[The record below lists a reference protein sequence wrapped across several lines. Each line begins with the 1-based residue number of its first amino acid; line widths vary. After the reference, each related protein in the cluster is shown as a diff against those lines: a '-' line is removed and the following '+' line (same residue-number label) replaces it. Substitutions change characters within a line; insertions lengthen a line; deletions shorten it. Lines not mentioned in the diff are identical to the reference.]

1 MAPQPA
7 RVKYNL
13 VQLDANQ
20 MNAWTECKASLQ
32 YTQPAMTHLFYKM
45 MNPDDTDNVI
55 YFTKDIPTMATDGL
69 RILANPDFF
78 FNTNM
83 SLKNRVFG
91 VCHEIGHAMFHHCA
105 LNWKHATQELPV
117 LWQGKSL
124 PYVFVDTPM
133 GKIALANL
141 AQDYVINA
149 MLKESDIGE
158 MKKEWLYDPNIA
170 TGETSWQEAYHKL
183 FAQCQGGGGG
193 GGKGKGGAGQDNGK
207 GSELAKGTFDQHLA
221 PGDTSGSDP
230 QSAEAQ
236 PNEQMW
242 QQAIIGATVVGRAA
256 GKLPATLEKIFEAF
270 LKPKVDWTDHIR
282 ALFARGVGGDTYD
295 YRQLDR
301 RLITRSI
308 GAPGRTGHGARKIA
322 IGMDSSGSIYAVPQ
336 LIERFFAEAGGILE
350 DLRPEEVIVVWCD
363 AQVQRIDRMEDESDL
378 QEAFY
383 KGAVGGGGTSF
394 IPVFDWL
401 KENDLEEEIDALVY
415 LTDGDGSFPDHAPSY
430 PVIWGDISHDK
441 TKYPFGDVVDI
452 PSDGTA

>member
-1 MAPQPA
+1 MAPQPP

-13 VQLDANQ
+13 AQLDASQ
-20 MNAWTECKASLQ
+20 MQAWTECKSALQ

-45 MNPDDTDNVI
+45 MNPDDSDNVI
-55 YFTKDIPTMATDGL
+55 YFTRDLPTMATDGQ
-69 RILANPDFF
+69 RILANPEFF
-78 FNTNM
+78 FGLT
-83 SLKNRVFG
+83 LKQRVFG

-105 LNWKHATQELPV
+105 LNWKHLSQELPV
-117 LWQGKSL
+117 IWQGASL

-133 GKIALANL
+133 GKIALANI
-141 AQDYVINA
+141 AQDFVINA

-158 MKKEWLYDPNIA
+158 LKQGWCYDPNIA
-170 TGETSWQEAYHKL
+170 TAETSWQEAYHKL
-183 FAQCQGGGGG
+183 FQQCQSGGGGG
-193 GGKGKGGAGQDNGK
+193 GGNGK
-207 GSELAKGTFDQHLA
+207 GAELANGTFDQHLA
-221 PGDTSGSDP
+221 PGESSGNDP
-230 QSAEAQ
+230 SSAEAQ

-256 GKLPATLEKIFEAF
+256 GKMPAALEKIFEAF

-322 IGMDSSGSIYAVPQ
+322 VGMDSSGSIYAVPQ
-336 LIERFFAEAGGILE
+336 LIERFFAETGGILE

-363 AQVQRIDRMEDESDL
+363 AQVHRVDRMEDESDL
-378 QEAFY
+378 QDSFY

-394 IPVFDWL
+394 IPVFEWL

-415 LTDGDGSFPDHAPSY
+415 LTDGDGSFPEHAPPY

-441 TKYPFGDVVDI
+441 SKYPFGDVVDI